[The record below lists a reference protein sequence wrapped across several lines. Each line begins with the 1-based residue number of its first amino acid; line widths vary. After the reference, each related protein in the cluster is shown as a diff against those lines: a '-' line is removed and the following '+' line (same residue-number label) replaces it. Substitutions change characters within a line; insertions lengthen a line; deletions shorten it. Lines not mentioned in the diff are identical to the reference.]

1 MLHTL
6 RLRPGIALG
15 RTAISRFVS
24 SSSRRQ
30 PISQLRAIELAIPS
44 PTRQA
49 ASTLRWLYAVLP
61 IGVLTSVDTSSSKCA
76 GKKDN
81 DDNDNLSFDLS
92 KIQASVEKAFE
103 HLPTSFD
110 QAQNHVSFLGENAG
124 QISWGFGLGACS
136 GFTLKKVSKVAAF
149 VVGLAF
155 VGMQCAS
162 YNGYVNVNY
171 EKLQRDIMALLDTN
185 KDGKINSE
193 DVKNAYDQVLKVL
206 EYSLPAGSGFA
217 MGFIVGFRAA

>member
-110 QAQNHVSFLGENAG
+110 QAQNHVSFL
-124 QISWGFGLGACS
+124 
-136 GFTLKKVSKVAAF
+136 VSKVAAF